1 MSMKNL
7 NDTSWDRTSDLNHVP
22 PWSPNRIIIEE
33 TYSGVRRS
41 SYLFPFYERSANTT
55 QVTVAARSKARV
67 CGRSPAEVVDSNPT
81 GGMSVVSI
89 V

>member
-1 MSMKNL
+1 MSMKNS

-22 PWSPNRIIIEE
+22 PRSPNTIIIEE
-33 TYSGVRRS
+33 IYSGVRRC

-55 QVTVAARSKARV
+55 QVPVAARSKARV